1 MDKKKIFG
9 RLVKKTSAGILKG
22 TKYHYK
28 KALNKPQDLTFLVYA
43 VTQRCNSRCI
53 MCNIWQKE
61 TGRELTI
68 QELNSILKD
77 PFFASLRYVN
87 LTGGE
92 PFLRKDLAEIAGI
105 FGELNNFSA
114 IQIPTNGLLTNRII
128 ETVENILQRLPPTVY
143 LSISVSIDGDK
154 AKHDQ
159 IRGIKGIYDNA
170 IKTLQH
176 MQSIKDSRL
185 IVGVEA
191 TVSQANIHSID
202 EVYHHLKNLS
212 DHVGFYPVI
221 SSNSFYGNEA
231 NKAVKKDSR
240 YIQKAVRFFSL
251 LRENEPEHAFYYDRM
266 VSFLLN
272 GSRSFKCLAGQ
283 KTAYLSS
290 GGVLFPCLMLS
301 DREEYFFGNL
311 LDGKAMEAWRGV
323 KGRLIRKKLIN
334 NPICSQCSLSCD
346 LINNLNEE
354 FFEIIFFYIKN
365 LRTSV
370 KLLRDIKQNKIK
382 VKNIS

>member
-1 MDKKKIFG
+1 MNTKPMVSK
-9 RLVKKTSAGILKG
+9 LVSKTSKGILKG
-22 TKYHYK
+22 LKYHYNTS
-28 KALNKPQDLTFLVYA
+28 LNKPQDLTFLVYS
-43 VTQRCNSRCI
+43 VTRRCNSRCV
-53 MCNIWQKE
+53 MCNIWQE
-61 TGRELTI
+61 ESSRELTLI
-68 QELNSILKD
+68 EIENVLRN
-77 PFFASLRYVN
+77 PFFLNLRYVN

-92 PFLRKDLAEIAGI
+92 PFLRKDLADIAGI

-128 ETVENILQRLPPTVY
+128 ETVENILERLPPNVY

-159 IRGIKGIYDNA
+159 IRGIKGIYDNTT
-170 IKTLQH
+170 KTLQYL
-176 MQSIKDSRL
+176 QSIKDPRL

-202 EVYHHLKNLS
+202 EVYHHLKTLS

-221 SSNSFYGNEA
+221 SSNSFYGNKT

-266 VSFLLN
+266 VSFLMN

-290 GGVLFPCLMLS
+290 DGELFPCLMLS
-301 DREEYFFGNL
+301 DRKEYSFGNV

-323 KGRLIRKKLIN
+323 KGRLIRKQLIN
-334 NPICSQCSLSCD
+334 NSICSQCSLSCD

-354 FFEIIFFYIKN
+354 FFEIILFYIKN
-365 LRTSV
+365 PRTSV